1 MERKFDPGRADHPS
15 MQRIRNLPLAVRLAG
30 AFGALTAAL
39 VLVGFTGV
47 HSMNS
52 LSSKADDLAKRDLK
66 AAELLGDVRERAK
79 NDVNLGQQHLYLHDG
94 ELAVEDRLARQ
105 IRTNDAAIARDAAEL
120 RRTLAGTGAIDEYD
134 RFAQLRAQLVQ
145 AMDVAIQRSRAETV
159 RKAEN
164 RDGSRNYFTSTI
176 LPLDGQID
184 AAGAALTAV
193 TNRVAD
199 KAATSANSTASS
211 GSHLILIIAIAAVLL
226 AIAVAVAVTRSVV
239 RPVKGLAGKMES
251 LEQNGL
257 TDLAQVLGAVAEGDL
272 TREIETRT
280 TPIEVKST
288 DELGRRSAT
297 FNGMLAKAQE
307 SVEAYNAM
315 RAGLSEAIA
324 EVATGAGTVA
334 SASQQMAS
342 TSEEAGR
349 AVGEIASAVTDV
361 AHGAERQVR
370 MVESTREAV
379 QEASRAAGASA
390 ETATATAEAA
400 EQTRT
405 VAMDGVRAA
414 EQATSAIQQVA
425 ESSAQVGAA
434 IQDLSAKSEQIGGI
448 VDTITGIAEQ
458 TNLLALN
465 AAIEA
470 ARAGEQGRGF
480 AVVAEE
486 VRKLAEE
493 SQRATGQIAELVRD
507 IQAETEN
514 AVRIV
519 AEGGKRTADG
529 VATVEQTRE
538 AFEAIGVAV
547 DDMNARVG
555 QIAAAVQ
562 QISAEAARAENDI
575 NEVAAVAE
583 QSSASAEQVSASTQ
597 QTSAS
602 TQEIASSATELART
616 AEQLDSI
623 VSRFRLTV

>member
-1 MERKFDPGRADHPS
+1 MGMSK
-15 MQRIRNLPLAVRLAG
+15 IRNLPLAVRLAG

-39 VLVGFTGV
+39 VLVAFMGV

-52 LSSKADDLAKRDLK
+52 LSGKANDLAKRNLV
-66 AAELLGDVRERAK
+66 AAELLGDARERTK
-79 NDVNLGQQHLYLHDG
+79 DDVSLAEQHLYLHDG
-94 ELAVEDRLARQ
+94 ELAVEDTIAKK
-105 IRTNDAAIARDAAEL
+105 IAADDAATNRDGA
-120 RRTLAGTGAIDEYD
+120 TLSKLFAGTGAADEYA
-134 RFAQLRAQLVQ
+134 RFHDLRERLFAEIDQ
-145 AMDVAIQRSRAETV
+145 AVKRSRAETV

-164 RDGSRNYFTSTI
+164 RDGSRNYFTSKV
-176 LPLDGQID
+176 LPLDKQVESLSAAVNAAARKD
-184 AAGAALTAV
+184 AEKASAAA
-193 TNRVAD
+193 
-199 KAATSANSTASS
+199 SSTASS
-211 GSHLILIIAIAAVLL
+211 GTHLIVIIAIIAVLL
-226 AIAVAVAVTRSVV
+226 AIAVALAVTRSVV
-239 RPVKGLAGKMES
+239 RPVKVLSGKMES

-257 TDLAQVLGAVAEGDL
+257 ADLVEVLTAVAEGDL
-272 TREIETRT
+272 TREVEPTT
-280 TPIEVKST
+280 TPIEVETT
-288 DELGRRSAT
+288 DELGRLSAT
-297 FNGMLAKAQE
+297 FNGMLAKAQG
-307 SVEAYNAM
+307 SIEAYNAM

-379 QEASRAAGASA
+379 QEASRAASASA

-425 ESSAQVGAA
+425 ESSAQVGTA
-434 IQDLSAKSEQIGGI
+434 IQGLSAKSEQIGGI

-514 AVRIV
+514 AVQIV

-562 QISAEAARAENDI
+562 QISAEAERAENDI

-583 QSSASAEQVSASTQ
+583 ESSASAEQVSASTQ